1 LTAKHFNVIKQNLTN
16 EQHFLIA
23 NKLPEY
29 DVDNLTP
36 AYALSIVDAFSVAS
50 IEQGVA
56 VEKRFLRSGLMLKR
70 LAGLRIVQSK

>member
-1 LTAKHFNVIKQNLTN
+1 MTAKHFNVIKQSLTN
-16 EQHFLIA
+16 EQQFLIA

-36 AYALSIVDAFSVAS
+36 AYALSIVDAFSVAG

-56 VEKRFLRSGLMLKR
+56 VEKRFLRSVLMLKR